1 MSVAVPFGPQI
12 GESLLHRL
20 VREAKI
26 CEPRLVPLC
35 NESDHNGVTPLM
47 QACVCASHSSLNNVR
62 WLLDIKADVNKQTR
76 LGVSALMLACVHAGP
91 EVVTLL
97 LRGKASPSLRS
108 TSGDSA
114 LDLAMRRGDR
124 RIGHL
129 LCPELVHR
137 PHCRWG
143 QQQATATVPL
153 LAGSAEEDLKALD
166 DAADC
171 ALLFPGQ
178 GSQFVGMCSAIAN
191 IPTVARMFRTA
202 SDVLGVDLLQ
212 VCLHGPEELLE
223 ETLFNQAAVFVC
235 SLAAVEAR
243 TLAEPELLDGLQAV
257 AGFSLGEITALVFAG
272 SLAFRDGLAL
282 IKVRAEAMQQATS
295 ADPRPQGLLS
305 VVGRTKDEVHVLCAK
320 AAAKTGQLCEISNE
334 LFDEGF
340 VCGGNL
346 DALRELQSSAE
357 KAGAS
362 KVQFVKARGAFHTK
376 AMRGA
381 ASAVRCFLEDLRSQ
395 GRLGLPRICVWS
407 NVTGGQYPTASR
419 IEFEEAVCRN
429 LSQQLYQPVLWRDV
443 ACDLLKTVSE
453 HAVLFESG
461 PGRQLRAMV
470 QRQDPRTRERFRHIS
485 V

>member
-1 MSVAVPFGPQI
+1 MHTRFLQI

-153 LAGSAEEDLKALD
+153 LAGSAEEDLKACYVLSWRWSPLVWKALD

-223 ETLFNQAAVFVC
+223 E
-235 SLAAVEAR
+235 S
-243 TLAEPELLDGLQAV
+243 
-257 AGFSLGEITALVFAG
+257 AGA
-272 SLAFRDGLAL
+272 
-282 IKVRAEAMQQATS
+282 
-295 ADPRPQGLLS
+295 LS
-305 VVGRTKDEVHVLCAK
+305 VEHFCVVQNTFQPGSCFRL
-320 AAAKTGQLCEISNE
+320 Q
-334 LFDEGF
+334 F
-340 VCGGNL
+340 GG
-346 DALRELQSSAE
+346 S
-357 KAGAS
+357 
-362 KVQFVKARGAFHTK
+362 
-376 AMRGA
+376 
-381 ASAVRCFLEDLRSQ
+381 
-395 GRLGLPRICVWS
+395 
-407 NVTGGQYPTASR
+407 
-419 IEFEEAVCRN
+419 
-429 LSQQLYQPVLWRDV
+429 
-443 ACDLLKTVSE
+443 
-453 HAVLFESG
+453 
-461 PGRQLRAMV
+461 
-470 QRQDPRTRERFRHIS
+470 
-485 V
+485 